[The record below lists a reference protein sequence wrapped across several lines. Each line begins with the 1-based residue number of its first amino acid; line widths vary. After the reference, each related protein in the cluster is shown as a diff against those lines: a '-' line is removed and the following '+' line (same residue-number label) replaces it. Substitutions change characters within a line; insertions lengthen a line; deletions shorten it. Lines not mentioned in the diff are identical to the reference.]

1 MLNKKSSTPIDDEKK
16 KAINLYNALV
26 NGSKSIFYAS
36 DKITKTLVKKARNSL
51 YEKDIVFVNIYNGL
65 EDKNFLPEKVPLNSL
80 FVEKKK
86 NIIRTTLYSFNGPFQ
101 TLQAD
106 IA

>member
-1 MLNKKSSTPIDDEKK
+1 MLNKKSSTAIDDEKK

-26 NGSKSIFYAS
+26 NGSKSIFYVS
-36 DKITKTLVKKARNSL
+36 DKIAKTLVKKARNSL
-51 YEKDIVFVNIYNGL
+51 YKKDIVFVNIYNGL

-86 NIIRTTLYSFNGPFQ
+86 HYSCNII
-101 TLQAD
+101 
-106 IA
+106 